1 MERILSRGESTPQ
14 QKLFLYYHTAVEQNG
29 YLYLVYRYVN
39 YTKKREERDAFCE
52 ISRDFVKV
60 LFLLCL
66 LHGLMKGIPRG
77 RGKASL

>member
-14 QKLFLYYHTAVEQNG
+14 QKLFLYYHRTEWLSLSRVQ
-29 YLYLVYRYVN
+29 YVN